1 MLTLT
6 KGMLIDR
13 DVVLSKLV
21 DMLYERSSFDLK
33 RGTFRVKGDVLE
45 IIPVNGEIHTPY
57 CEEIKAMLDDAHIS
71 SHVDA
76 RNEKLGYRM
85 REAQIKKIPVQ
96 IVIGD
101 GEVEN
106 RTVTVRRHG
115 SQDKVTMPLDEFMS
129 MLQAEIEEKR

>member
-1 MLTLT
+1 
-6 KGMLIDR
+6 
-13 DVVLSKLV
+13 
-21 DMLYERSSFDLK
+21 
-33 RGTFRVKGDVLE
+33 
-45 IIPVNGEIHTPY
+45 
-57 CEEIKAMLDDAHIS
+57 MLDAAHIS

-115 SQDKVTMPLDEFMS
+115 SQDKVTMPLSDFLS